1 MVLNINYCL
10 GFKCEACHVTK
21 MTVDIPRVIR
31 NGFVFKSEF
40 ELRAPIL

>member
-21 MTVDIPRVIR
+21 M
-31 NGFVFKSEF
+31 
-40 ELRAPIL
+40 ELESPDCRHPQGYKK